1 MTRWDL
7 ADKKSKVSVIFEI
20 LFLVQAISLAF
31 TFGDPK
37 NRYHPTAWIGTIIS
51 KLTPLTKN
59 ENPYLEKL
67 GGIFIIIIPVVVVV
81 TLLLIL
87 DSGISFLTTDWVTI
101 VVSGVVVVILLKTTI
116 AIRGMEKHAISV
128 LESLENNNLDMA
140 RNYLSMIVKRNT
152 TNLDKNHVISGVLE
166 SISENTVDGITG
178 PMFYYAFFG
187 LPGAF
192 IYRIIN
198 TADSMI
204 GYKNDIFKNIG
215 WFTATCDTILNYIPS
230 RLTGLLMIFSAAI
243 LQNNWRHSYKV
254 MIRDGKKTESPNAGY
269 PMAALAGALETKFE
283 KINHYNLGDGEII
296 LTKQHVISAIKI
308 MKLTSILFFGII
320 TIPIIL
326 ILSVIGWWI
335 YV

>member
-1 MTRWDL
+1 MIFE
-7 ADKKSKVSVIFEI
+7 SISVIGFAI
-20 LFLVQAISLAF
+20 LIDLI
-31 TFGDPK
+31 FGDPK
-37 NRYHPTAWIGTIIS
+37 NRYHPTAWIGMLIAKFTPITKNQNIIYEKIGGVLIILIIS
-51 KLTPLTKN
+51 S
-59 ENPYLEKL
+59 
-67 GGIFIIIIPVVVVV
+67 IVA
-81 TLLLIL
+81 LLLLSL
-87 DSGISFLTTDWVTI
+87 DIGISLISTDY
-101 VVSGVVVVILLKTTI
+101 VSMIMSVIIGALLLKTTI

-128 LESLENNNLDMA
+128 LESLENDNLDMA

-204 GYKNDIFKNIG
+204 GYKNDLFKNIG

-283 KINHYNLGDGEII
+283 KINHYKLGDGEII

-326 ILSVIGWWI
+326 ILSFIGWWI

>member
-1 MTRWDL
+1 MIFE
-7 ADKKSKVSVIFEI
+7 SISVIGFAI
-20 LFLVQAISLAF
+20 LIDLI
-31 TFGDPK
+31 FGDPK
-37 NRYHPTAWIGTIIS
+37 NRYHPTAWIGMLIAKFTSIAKNQNIIYEKIGGVLIILIIS
-51 KLTPLTKN
+51 S
-59 ENPYLEKL
+59 
-67 GGIFIIIIPVVVVV
+67 IVA
-81 TLLLIL
+81 LLLLSL
-87 DSGISFLTTDWVTI
+87 DIGISLISTDY
-101 VVSGVVVVILLKTTI
+101 VSMIMSVIIGALLLKTTI

-128 LESLENNNLDMA
+128 LESLENDNLDMA

-204 GYKNDIFKNIG
+204 GYKNDLFKNIG

-283 KINHYNLGDGEII
+283 KINHYKLGDGEII

-326 ILSVIGWWI
+326 ILSFIGWWI